1 MNLKHTNFTELLQFL
16 NELKI
21 TSILTQYNEIPDSL
35 LEANPILV
43 SGSLLDWCNPS
54 TIFIKSLTD
63 KINPIP
69 NPYLVDAS
77 HINESGLL
85 AIKSHNCIQYFSLT
99 ESQISTIQSE
109 NFGAV
114 RWHGYVA
121 TLLSKDMYE
130 HNVAAQKI
138 REEKDQFVDE
148 LRQQL
153 KNLELYKKFKATKD
167 GLKELLLV
175 SNLDE
180 VDHPTF
186 EPIKPKTFGEMIRL
200 VSTLQ
205 PNFSVLLGN
214 GIEVT
219 SDQLDTSSWTVDAI
233 GHRFKLPIAMGQALQ
248 ADGSAWIFENNGYL
262 HICTMGQHKANS
274 AYKEQLEKF
283 KAFEKM
289 LNDDA
294 NFLADERQALVAI
307 AQHEKLKNLPFSYY
321 VAIKVNVRLLT
332 ANSWGD
338 GAKRNTVIHIVPS
351 EELTG
356 RLKRKA
362 NEYLCGGSSS
372 YGTPSEKHDAILNNS
387 GQGLYKPE
395 VTCKS
400 CLEKAMRMVK

>member
-16 NELKI
+16 NDLKI
-21 TSILTQYNEIPDSL
+21 TSILTQYNEVPDSL
-35 LEANPILV
+35 LEANPMPV
-43 SGSLLDWCNPS
+43 SGAFLDWCIPS
-54 TIFIKSLTD
+54 TTFINSLTD
-63 KINPIP
+63 KTNPIP
-69 NPYLVDAS
+69 NPYFVDAS

-85 AIKSHNCIQYFSLT
+85 VIKSHNCIQDFRLT
-99 ESQISTIQSE
+99 EYQISKIQSE
-109 NFGAV
+109 NFGAI
-114 RWHGYVA
+114 RFHGYVA
-121 TLLSKDMYE
+121 SLLSKNEYE
-130 HNVAAQKI
+130 HNVAVQKI
-138 REEKDQFVDE
+138 REEKDQFTDE
-148 LRQQL
+148 LRHQL

-205 PNFSVLLGN
+205 PNFSVLFGN

-219 SDQLDTSSWTVDAI
+219 SDQLGSGAWTVDAI

-248 ADGSAWIFENNGYL
+248 ADGSAWIFENNSYL
-262 HICTMGQHKANS
+262 HICTMEQHKANT

-372 YGTPSEKHDAILNNS
+372 YGTPSEKNDAILNNS
-387 GQGLYKPE
+387 GQGLHKPE
-395 VTCKS
+395 VTCKT